1 MIRVRDA
8 ATVEI
13 SIKQVIEPWDA
24 GTGPILIEL
33 SESSPVPPGV
43 TNGILLEDLTYFL
56 MMEDNTSYLLQEA

>member
-24 GTGPILIEL
+24 GTGPIIIEL
-33 SESSPVPPGV
+33 SESPAPPEPD
-43 TNGILLEDLTYFL
+43 NGIFLEDLVYFL
-56 MMEDNTSYLLQEA
+56 MMEDNTNYLLQEA